1 MTLCDVQS
9 LVSPLMETVAWE
21 LVMKVD
27 ETSSLAKNS
36 TQQLLVD
43 RAKRAIFINFLKF
56 PVIKQHTN
64 LSVALLAELQL

>member
-1 MTLCDVQS
+1 
-9 LVSPLMETVAWE
+9 METVAWE

-27 ETSSLAKNS
+27 EISSLAKNS

-56 PVIKQHTN
+56 PVTIKQHTN